1 MELGGGGES
10 PGLGGAASHMAG
22 RSGCGC
28 AATVDDAT
36 TGDAYCNRHF
46 EIVNLDNGAIDL
58 STWREMENDSIHWWR
73 WPCATDVYAA
83 RRRGIGR
90 SETIWKRSMPK

>member
-1 MELGGGGES
+1 MELGEGGES

-22 RSGCGC
+22 NGDDVE
-28 AATVDDAT
+28 AVVDAAT

-58 STWREMENDSIHWWR
+58 STCREIENDSIHWWR